1 MSNDNSQILLLFSG
15 KMPQDELKLAELN
28 LKKGFKI
35 MMMGSLEKDIEIA
48 STQPEDLPE
57 VIDDLDFD
65 DVKLDNHEIHFAKV
79 KRRIKE
85 YHVRSL
91 SNR

>member
-1 MSNDNSQILLLFSG
+1 
-15 KMPQDELKLAELN
+15 MPQDELKLSVLN

-85 YHVRSL
+85 YKVQ
-91 SNR
+91 NNAYE